1 MTVTGSSLVTDI
13 VIGTMI
19 AKVLEGIS
27 VGMSAKSAKLVIV
40 VKRAKCK
47 CILWWSVPSSFF
59 LIKILNKFFGLFF
72 TLTLILLLS
81 FYITKPFIVVVLLFY
96 HKELFYVF
104 YEYVNSLGC
113 LLLYVRKTNLL
124 GFWNCSISGM
134 EKQVP

>member
-1 MTVTGSSLVTDI
+1 MQLVVEILQWLNCLEIQSSKCGEYVSLYINHVFNLPEFP
-13 VIGTMI
+13 
-19 AKVLEGIS
+19 KE
-27 VGMSAKSAKLVIV
+27 
-40 VKRAKCK
+40 RAKCK
-47 CILWWSVPSSFF
+47 CILWWSVTSSFF

-113 LLLYVRKTNLL
+113 LLLYVQKTNLL